1 MDVGLA
7 VVGDDRTEET
17 RALHAWLL
25 REDELRGRI
34 RLEHAPSRPGDMGSL
49 VDMLTVA
56 VGAGGALTVLARSIE
71 VWLRQPRRAMVRVKV
86 TGPDG
91 SVVELSADHVKEV
104 GSVEALLEQ
113 ALRPMRRVDDD

>member
-1 MDVGLA
+1 
-7 VVGDDRTEET
+7 
-17 RALHAWLL
+17 
-25 REDELRGRI
+25 
-34 RLEHAPSRPGDMGSL
+34 MGSL